1 MKNENIMDTDNIG
14 KALLKLAI
22 PGIIGMLVN
31 AVYNVVDTIF
41 VGMLQNTSAIAAV
54 SVAFPLFM
62 LISSIGLM
70 YGVGAASYIS
80 RLLGQKSREQADKA
94 ASTTFFTAIVTGIAF
109 TIAGYFSIEQLLKI
123 FGATPTIMPYAKTYT
138 TIIMLGSVFTI
149 MNMTMN
155 NMIRAEGGAKYS
167 MIALSSGAI
176 INIVLDPV
184 MMFGLDMGI
193 NGAAVA
199 TVISQAVSTLIL
211 LRYYFQGNSVVKVA
225 LKNFKPSRHIYS
237 QIMKIGLSTLG
248 RQSLSSVS
256 LGMLNTAAAVYGDV
270 AVAAMGITLRVF
282 SMALFTI
289 FGYNQGMQPLIGYN
303 YGAKRFDR
311 LKKTLGISIKAMTIY
326 SIVCTIVFWAFAEQI
341 VGVFS
346 QDIQVIDIGS
356 RTLRAM
362 CLMTPLL
369 GFQQVY
375 AVLFQALGKG
385 KEAFV
390 LSLSRQG
397 LFFMPAIIVLPK
409 LFGLDGVIFTQ
420 TVADF
425 MTNILTAFFAYS
437 ISKELGKEEEKYTT
451 KVDEK
456 PVCCAVNQNTAKVL
470 E

>member
-1 MKNENIMDTDNIG
+1 MKTENIMNTDNIG
-14 KALLKLAI
+14 KALLTLSI

-31 AVYNVVDTIF
+31 AVYNVVDTAF

-70 YGVGAASYIS
+70 YGIGAASYIS
-80 RLLGQKSREQADKA
+80 RLLGEKNRAQADKA
-94 ASTTFFTAIVTGIAF
+94 ASTAFFTAIVTGIVF
-109 TIAGYFSIEQLLKI
+109 TVVGYFSIEQLLKM

-167 MIALSSGAI
+167 MIALSSGAL
-176 INIVLDPV
+176 INILLDPV
-184 MMFGLDMGI
+184 MMFGLNMGI
-193 NGAAVA
+193 NGAAAA
-199 TVISQAVSTLIL
+199 TVISQAISTLVL
-211 LRYYFQGNSVVKVA
+211 LRYYFRGNSTVKVS
-225 LKNFKPSRHIYS
+225 LKNFRPSKHIYS

-248 RQSLSSVS
+248 RQSLSSIS
-256 LGMLNTAAAVYGDV
+256 LGMLNIAAAVYGDA

-311 LKKTLGISIKAMTIY
+311 LKKTLDISIKAMTIY
-326 SIVCTIVFWAFAEQI
+326 SIVCTIVFWVFSKQI
-341 VGVFS
+341 IGVFS
-346 QDIQVIDIGS
+346 QDVQVIDIGS

-369 GFQQVY
+369 GFQQIY
-375 AVLFQALGKG
+375 AVLFQALGRG
-385 KEAFV
+385 KEAMV
-390 LSLSRQG
+390 LSVSRQG
-397 LFFMPAIIVLPK
+397 LFFMPAIIILPK
-409 LFGLDGVIFTQ
+409 MFGLDGIIFTQ
-420 TVADF
+420 TVADL
-425 MTNILTAFFAYS
+425 MTNILTAFFAYK
-437 ISKELGKEEEKYTT
+437 ISKELSREVEKQGA
-451 KVDEK
+451 K
-456 PVCCAVNQNTAKVL
+456 PVEKSAYCAVK
-470 E
+470 